1 MVTIA
6 FGSKKMSAF
15 PYSDKILHNE
25 NLSWSQAQ
33 AAYVSPPPALAFY
46 YDWDRTL
53 ASMAQR
59 DIEAYDIWSVADSD
73 WMMPKAL
80 TLTAEESRE
89 RASIMSDVQTLAKE
103 YTAQFISGVRDI
115 DAEWESYVST
125 IKGMGIDR
133 AIEIT
138 QAAYDRYLAR

>member
-1 MVTIA
+1 
-6 FGSKKMSAF
+6 
-15 PYSDKILHNE
+15 
-25 NLSWSQAQ
+25 
-33 AAYVSPPPALAFY
+33 
-46 YDWDRTL
+46 
-53 ASMAQR
+53 MAQR

-103 YTAQFISGVRDI
+103 YTAQFISGLRDI
-115 DAEWESYVST
+115 AAEWESYLST
-125 IKGMGIDR
+125 IKAMGIDT

-138 QAAYDRYLAR
+138 GSSPKLVDKGIL